1 MIDVTIKDFLPQLF
15 VLPISN
21 DARFTLTEAQAR
33 ALSRA
38 LAQVLEEPKMCGM
51 RATCALYPKN
61 KVAYHDEGA
70 ADPAVVVR
78 VRED

>member
-1 MIDVTIKDFLPQLF
+1 MFDIQAGGHCFK
-15 VLPISN
+15 
-21 DARFTLTEAQAR
+21 LTREE
-33 ALSRA
+33 ALSLVRA
-38 LAQVLEEPKMCGM
+38 LAQVLNEPQVCGI
-51 RATCALYPKN
+51 RSSCALYPKN

>member
-1 MIDVTIKDFLPQLF
+1 M
-15 VLPISN
+15 N
-21 DARFTLTEAQAR
+21 DDIILDITAGRHQFELTREE
-33 ALSRA
+33 ALSLVRS
-38 LAQVLEEPKMCGM
+38 LAQVLGEPEVCGL

-78 VRED
+78 VRE